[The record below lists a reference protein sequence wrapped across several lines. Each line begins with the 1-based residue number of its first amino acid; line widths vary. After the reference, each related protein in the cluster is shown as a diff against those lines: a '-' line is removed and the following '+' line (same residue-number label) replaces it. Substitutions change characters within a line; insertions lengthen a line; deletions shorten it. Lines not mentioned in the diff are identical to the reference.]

1 MPFKIPTSV
10 KIREKKFSEGVWRE
24 KGVKK
29 RGLQVGNMYV
39 LVIQTRPVGFVPAPF
54 SA

>member
-10 KIREKKFSEGVWRE
+10 ESREKNSAIEFVKKKTGS
-24 KGVKK
+24 KGV
-29 RGLQVGNMYV
+29 MYV

>member
-1 MPFKIPTSV
+1 MPFKIPTSIT
-10 KIREKKFSEGVWRE
+10 IREKNSASEFGE
-24 KGVKK
+24 K
-29 RGLQVGNMYV
+29 RGQRLRGEGMYV

>member
-1 MPFKIPTSV
+1 MPFKIPTSIE
-10 KIREKKFSEGVWRE
+10 IREKNSAGEFGEKRGQ
-24 KGVKK
+24 KGV
-29 RGLQVGNMYV
+29 MYV